1 MDFPLKPYRF
11 LIIDDFGSY
20 RTSLVTM
27 LTEAEV
33 STTQIDT
40 AANGDDALNLLR
52 ENKYDIIL
60 CDFYM
65 GEGKDGQQVLEE
77 SRSLGILGY
86 ATVFIMIT
94 AETARAMVLSVVEN
108 RPDDYLTKPFNI
120 LELSARV
127 KAILR
132 RNSRARVGESVRFGG
147 VIIHFL
153 KREVVRDGETV
164 EFTPKEF
171 ELLSFLVHRPG
182 EAVSREVL
190 IEEIWGQSAEV
201 STRTIDNFVLRI
213 RKKLE
218 IDSTDPKYFQT
229 VYGFGYKYTP
239 DEK

>member
-1 MDFPLKPYRF
+1 MDNQKILIVDDDLDIQFLLERSLKSEGYTVLVAGDGEKGFELAQSENPD
-11 LIIDDFGSY
+11 LVILDIMLPE
-20 RTSLVTM
+20 TSGLEVCQQLREDNSDVFILM
-27 LTEAEV
+27 LTELSED
-33 STTQIDT
+33 IDKVR
-40 AANGDDALNLLR
+40 GLD
-52 ENKYDIIL
+52 
-60 CDFYM
+60 M
-65 GEGKDGQQVLEE
+65 G
-77 SRSLGILGY
+77 
-86 ATVFIMIT
+86 A
-94 AETARAMVLSVVEN
+94 
-108 RPDDYLTKPFNI
+108 DDYLTKPFNI